1 MVQVLDPGVALLCV
15 GEVLL
20 ALALEQLPAGLL
32 GAPGVSHPHP
42 PTTVRAAGRPARPLK
57 QRTVLHCS
65 GLCNFVFIN
74 VEVKKFVELILPHL
88 FDNPQPTCMSQ
99 GSVLQGKY
107 CLSIPSQILPSL
119 P

>member
-42 PTTVRAAGRPARPLK
+42 PPTVRAAGRPARPLK
-57 QRTVLHCS
+57 QRSVAVYATLCS
-65 GLCNFVFIN
+65 LTLRL
-74 VEVKKFVELILPHL
+74 K
-88 FDNPQPTCMSQ
+88 S
-99 GSVLQGKY
+99 
-107 CLSIPSQILPSL
+107 LSS
-119 P
+119 